1 MDLITLDMEIEDIV
15 DEFPQTIGPMQEM
28 GVQCMLC
35 GEPVW
40 GTLGE
45 RIKEKELPDADEIL
59 LLLNTV
65 AAEVVEEKNRGKI
78 EVDRYQVD

>member
-1 MDLITLDMEIEDIV
+1 MQLAMDAIKLNMEIEDIIQKYP
-15 DEFPQTIGPMQEM
+15 ETIGPMQEM

-45 RIKEKELPDADEIL
+45 RIAEKELSNTDEIL
-59 LLLNTV
+59 ERLNLIV
-65 AAEVVEEKNRGKI
+65 KENLK
-78 EVDRYQVD
+78 